1 MSVAFLGGTIMNTD
15 RMYHINL
22 CKADIL
28 DAKYAIVPGDP
39 DRVEKI
45 AAFLENPRQ
54 LTHKR
59 EYNSYI
65 GSLCGQNIIVTST
78 GIGGPSAAIAIE
90 ELAMLG
96 VENFIRVGTCGGMQ
110 QSVIPGDIIIG
121 NASIRMDG
129 TSREYL
135 PIEYPAVSNFEL
147 TCALRD
153 AAKAMSLPY
162 HVGVVQSKDSFYGQH
177 SPDRMPISDDLKA
190 KWKAWIAAGC
200 LASEMESSTLY
211 TVAATLGLRAAS
223 VFCCVWNQE
232 RHNAGLIDHEVHN
245 TESAIKVAID
255 AIKLLIMN

>member
-1 MSVAFLGGTIMNTD
+1 MNTD
-15 RMYHINL
+15 KMYHINL
-22 CKADIL
+22 DKADISG
-28 DAKYAIVPGDP
+28 AKYAIVPGDP

-45 AAFLENPRQ
+45 AAFLDNPRKLAQ
-54 LTHKR
+54 KR

-78 GIGGPSAAIAIE
+78 GIGGPSAAIAVE

-110 QSVIPGDIIIG
+110 RSVMPGDIIIG

-129 TSREYL
+129 TSLEYL
-135 PIEYPAVSNFEL
+135 PIEYPAVSNFDL

-153 AAKAMSLPY
+153 AAKNMQLPY

-177 SPDRMPISDDLKA
+177 SPDRMPVSAELKA
-190 KWKAWIAAGC
+190 KWQAWIAAGC

-211 TVAATLGLRAAS
+211 TVASSLGLRASS
-223 VFCCVWNQE
+223 VFCCIWNQE
-232 RHNAGLIDHEVHN
+232 RINAGLIDPEAKN
-245 TESAIKVAID
+245 TETAIKVAIE
-255 AIKLLIMN
+255 AIKLLILG